1 MSTPEVLLGK
11 GFPFLQDPCEAGRM
25 CVLKPTTHACSRLQK
40 LHGNNSCLVRL
51 QAGESQSKRLA
62 GSLLHAWAHWTHA
75 IYTLET
81 KGSRRSA
88 HATHCY
94 SDVTN
99 NNKMLLEMLVCFKYD
114 RISKVSWT
122 SSSRW
127 QHSARAIR
135 LPSCG
140 EPATVTTSISST

>member
-1 MSTPEVLLGK
+1 MSTSEFLVGK
-11 GFPFLQDPCEAGRM
+11 GFPFLQDPCKAGRIS
-25 CVLKPTTHACSRLQK
+25 VLKPRTHARTKLQK

-51 QAGESQSKRLA
+51 QAGESQSKRIA

-81 KGSRRSA
+81 KGRRRSA

-94 SDVTN
+94 SDVMKK
-99 NNKMLLEMLVCFKYD
+99 KMLLEMFVCFKYD

-127 QHSARAIR
+127 QHSTHAIR

-140 EPATVTTSISST
+140 EPVTVTTSISST